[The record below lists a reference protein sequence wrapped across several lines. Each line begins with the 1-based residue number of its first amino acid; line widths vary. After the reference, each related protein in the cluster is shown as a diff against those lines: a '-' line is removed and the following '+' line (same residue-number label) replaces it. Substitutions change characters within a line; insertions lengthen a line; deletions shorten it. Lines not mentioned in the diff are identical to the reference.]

1 MSARR
6 SNGHNS
12 REVAPAEELTKHAH
26 NSIALTDLQL
36 DDLLA
41 RHPDLRR
48 EIERAYR
55 AGHVEGWSAAVGAL
69 FDYGGDG
76 TVIPAEPSIDT
87 DGTFIPAD
95 SDDDIVISPDQINQF
110 SHLLCAWQDGLDDE
124 PAPPHG
130 SAWEPSPT
138 TKDGGLLQWCES
150 NSGDDHE

>member
-1 MSARR
+1 MTAIR

-55 AGHVEGWSAAVGAL
+55 AGHVEGWSAAVDAL

-76 TVIPAEPSIDT
+76 TVIHD
-87 DGTFIPAD
+87 F
-95 SDDDIVISPDQINQF
+95 DDDHHVVDWTVSPDQINGF
-110 SHLLCAWQDGLDDE
+110 SHLLCAWHNALDDE
-124 PAPPHG
+124 PVPPHG

>member
-1 MSARR
+1 M
-6 SNGHNS
+6 
-12 REVAPAEELTKHAH
+12 
-26 NSIALTDLQL
+26 TDLQL

>member
-110 SHLLCAWQDGLDDE
+110 IHLLYAWQVGLDDE
-124 PAPPHG
+124 PVPPHG
-130 SAWEPSPT
+130 NEWEPPPRFQNVI
-138 TKDGGLLQWCES
+138 GQWGD
-150 NSGDDHE
+150 SGEARE

>member
-1 MSARR
+1 MIPTKR
-6 SNGHNS
+6 NGPDAGND
-12 REVAPAEELTKHAH
+12 RPAKTLTKHATDF
-26 NSIALTDLQL
+26 IALTDLQL

-55 AGHVEGWSAAVGAL
+55 AGHVEGWSAAVDAL

-76 TVIPAEPSIDT
+76 TVIHE
-87 DGTFIPAD
+87 F
-95 SDDDIVISPDQINQF
+95 DDDHHVVDWTVSPDQINGF
-110 SHLLCAWQDGLDDE
+110 SHLLCAWHNALDDE
-124 PAPPHG
+124 PVPLHG

-138 TKDGGLLQWCES
+138 AKDGGLLQWCES